1 MRESHLSISEL
12 IQQLKRE
19 PNLEPVKPIFT
30 AINALAAHLN
40 TLNKPLIGFAGSPF
54 TVACYLIEQGSSK
67 TFSRVKE
74 LIESDPSSLHSI
86 LNSLTDLSIHHLKE
100 QYKAGVRVI
109 QLFDTWSQTIKKMG
123 SFRVHQ
129 KYFPHDMDVL
139 YQRTLRLEQTK
150 RDFLKMYKNASHF
163 LNYEHV
169 LKNYFS
175 TNMTGD
181 LSEQNLAIK
190 HTMKMLYSDRDQ
202 DHLKES
208 YRLLVL

>member
-1 MRESHLSISEL
+1 MPKAFKFE
-12 IQQLKRE
+12 
-19 PNLEPVKPIFT
+19 
-30 AINALAAHLN
+30 
-40 TLNKPLIGFAGSPF
+40 NK
-54 TVACYLIEQGSSK
+54 YE
-67 TFSRVKE
+67 
-74 LIESDPSSLHSI
+74 
-86 LNSLTDLSIHHLKE
+86 
-100 QYKAGVRVI
+100 I

-190 HTMKMLYSDRDQ
+190 HTMKKVYSDQEQDHFDDNFQELVRLENKYLKDLYSYFESAYLRKQAEDTMEVAEGMML
-202 DHLKES
+202 LKKATNQKRRTHKKDELKNEFVRRS
-208 YRLLVL
+208 ARIAAKETYNPVLKWKKGTYFTKEL

>member
-1 MRESHLSISEL
+1 MPKAFHFE
-12 IQQLKRE
+12 
-19 PNLEPVKPIFT
+19 
-30 AINALAAHLN
+30 
-40 TLNKPLIGFAGSPF
+40 NKYE
-54 TVACYLIEQGSSK
+54 T
-67 TFSRVKE
+67 
-74 LIESDPSSLHSI
+74 
-86 LNSLTDLSIHHLKE
+86 
-100 QYKAGVRVI
+100 

-129 KYFPHDMDVL
+129 NYFPHDMDVL

-150 RDFLKMYKNASHF
+150 RDFLKMYKNVSHF

-181 LSEQNLAIK
+181 LFEQNLAIK

-202 DHLKES
+202 DRFDDNFQELVRLENKYFKDLYSYFESAYFQKQAEDTMEAVEGMMLLKKAANQKRRTHKKDELKNEFLRRSARIAAKETHNPILKWKNGS
-208 YRLLVL
+208 YFTNEL